1 VKEYGTKKPAKP
13 RTVNFPKQAKSNQQ
27 NRMQTTLFHNNTNNN
42 NVVNN
47 AAPHQLH
54 DFLCVILTVAM
65 VLWSWHFRHDIVRTD
80 YNFVSLTLGLVMV
93 TASYLLGQ
101 QTNPN
106 NNAVAADRT
115 TATTPI
121 TTGVSGNSSI
131 GNLLFLIALV
141 LVVLNYMVF
150 AILAF
155 TISWYPHDGENSIG
169 NSMGAGMFALL
180 LALVWMIMAGY
191 AYRLLWLK
199 KQSTSTT
206 SSEPT
211 MIIMTTAT
219 AATTTTTSHDP
230 GAAAAMVE
238 ATPIATTETPP
249 PADEEEEGGALS
261 PTTNH

>member
-1 VKEYGTKKPAKP
+1 VKEYGTKKPAEP

-27 NRMQTTLFHNNTNNN
+27 KMQTTLFHNNN

-47 AAPHQLH
+47 NAAPPHLH

-80 YNFVSLTLGLVMV
+80 YNFVPLTLGMVMV

-101 QTNPN
+101 QANPN
-106 NNAVAADRT
+106 HAVAADRT
-115 TATTPI
+115 TATAPN
-121 TTGVSGNSSI
+121 TGGNSSV

-141 LVVLNYMVF
+141 LVVLNYIVF

-155 TISWYPHDGENSIG
+155 SISWYPHDGENSIG

-180 LALVWMIMAGY
+180 LALVWMVMTWY
-191 AYRLLWLK
+191 AYRLLWLQK
-199 KQSTSTT
+199 KQQSRTTTTTTTT

-238 ATPIATTETPP
+238 ATPIATTETPL
-249 PADEEEEGGALS
+249 PADEEEEGGALP
-261 PTTNH
+261 PTTTH